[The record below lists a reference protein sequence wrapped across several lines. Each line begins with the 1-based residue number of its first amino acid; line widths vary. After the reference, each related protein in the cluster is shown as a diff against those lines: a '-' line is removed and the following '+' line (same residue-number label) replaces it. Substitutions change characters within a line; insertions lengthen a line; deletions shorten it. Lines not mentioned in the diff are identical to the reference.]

1 MNHHRILAID
11 PGTRLMDF
19 ALIDNGTLIYH
30 GVKVI
35 KTKNSPRETV
45 RHVRNIV
52 YRLVRDFRPQ
62 LIAAEK
68 ACFGTNQR
76 AALMNVV
83 VREIRAV
90 ARRKRLAFIGCYPS
104 TLKKF
109 ITGNG
114 RATKMEVS
122 RAVVLNYPEL
132 NVFLTQDRAWKERFH
147 QNMFDAVALGI
158 MAGSRKHDAS
168 PVPPDRR

>member
-1 MNHHRILAID
+1 MNHYKILAFD
-11 PGTRLMDF
+11 PGTRYMGVAF
-19 ALIDNGTLIYH
+19 IENEKLIYH
-30 GVKVI
+30 GVKII
-35 KTKNSPRETV
+35 KPKNSPHEILQ
-45 RHVRNIV
+45 HVRKIV
-52 YRLVRDFRPQ
+52 LRLIKDFKPRV
-62 LIAAEK
+62 IAAEK
-68 ACFGTNQR
+68 SFFGNNR
-76 AALMNVV
+76 KAALVNVV
-83 VREIRAV
+83 VMEIRAI
-90 ARRKRLAFIGCYPS
+90 ARRKQLKFVDYSPS

-158 MAGSRKHDAS
+158 MASTDSHRKNRLLS
-168 PVPPDRR
+168 

>member
-1 MNHHRILAID
+1 MNHHKILAID
-11 PGTRLMDF
+11 PGTRLMGF
-19 ALIDNGTLIYH
+19 ALIDNGTLIYN

-35 KTKNSPRETV
+35 KTKNSPCETV
-45 RHVRNIV
+45 RHVRRIV
-52 YRLVRDFRPQ
+52 FRMINDFRPRVV
-62 LIAAEK
+62 AAEK

-83 VREIRAV
+83 VREIRFI
-90 ARRKRLAFIGCYPS
+90 ARRKQLKFIDYYPS

-122 RAVVLNYPEL
+122 RAVVLKYPDL

-158 MAGSRKHDAS
+158 MAGSKGYR
-168 PVPPDRR
+168 

>member
-1 MNHHRILAID
+1 MKHHKILAID
-11 PGTRLMDF
+11 PGTRLMGF
-19 ALIDNGTLIYH
+19 ALINNGILIYH

-35 KTKNSPRETV
+35 KTKNSPNETL
-45 RHVRNIV
+45 RHVRKIV
-52 YRLVRDFRPQ
+52 FRLVKDFRPRV
-62 LIAAEK
+62 IAAEK

-83 VREIRAV
+83 VREIRAI
-90 ARRKRLAFIGCYPS
+90 ARRKRLKFIDYYPS

-114 RATKMEVS
+114 RASKMEVS
-122 RAVVLNYPEL
+122 RAVILKYPEL

-158 MAGSRKHDAS
+158 MAGSRGYW
-168 PVPPDRR
+168 R